1 MSERNDPV
9 ISMKVAGAAQEN
21 PHVKTL
27 YFDYPLGAKP
37 GQFVMLWIP
46 GVGEKP
52 MSVSSCG
59 KKRFGVTIANGGPF
73 SSAAMKCRKGDVL
86 GFRGPFGTSFS
97 LGREKSLALVS
108 GGCGCAPLA
117 FLAEEALK
125 KRKKVF
131 FLQGARSREYLFFT
145 QRMRKAG
152 AKVLVSTDDGSAG
165 AKGFA
170 TDLLAD
176 LLGKEKIGK
185 ICTCGPEIMMKKVLD
200 LSDQH
205 GIPCELSLE
214 RYMKCGIGVCGQ
226 CSVDPLGIRMCKE
239 GPVIK
244 KELAK
249 KITEFGR
256 YRRDSS
262 GRRVPL

>member
-1 MSERNDPV
+1 MNERNDPI
-9 ISMKVAGAAQEN
+9 ISMKVAKAVQEN

-27 YFDYPLGAKP
+27 HFDYPLGAKP

-46 GVGEKP
+46 GAGEKP
-52 MSVSSCG
+52 MSISSCSR
-59 KKRFGVTIANGGPF
+59 KRFGVSIAKTGPF
-73 SSAAMKCRKGDVL
+73 SSVAMKCKEGDVL
-86 GFRGPFGTSFS
+86 GFRGPFGASFT

-117 FLAEEALK
+117 FLADEALRK
-125 KRKKVF
+125 KKKVF
-131 FLQGARSREYLFFT
+131 FLQGARSKEYIFFT
-145 QRMRKAG
+145 ERMRKAG
-152 AKVLVSTDDGSAG
+152 AKVLVSTDDGSLG

-170 TDLLAD
+170 TDLLAN
-176 LLGKEKIGK
+176 LLKKEKIGK
-185 ICTCGPEIMMKKVLD
+185 VCTCGPEVMMKKVLD
-200 LSDQH
+200 LSEQYEV
-205 GIPCELSLE
+205 PCELSLE

-226 CSVDPLGIRMCKE
+226 CTVDPLGIRICKE

-249 KITEFGR
+249 KITEFGK

-262 GRRVPL
+262 GKRVPL